1 MTELRRSRLI
11 EWENPAAFHELAGSM
26 TGLEFLKAIGRQ
38 ELPKPPMMSTLGIEA
53 LAAEEG
59 RVTLAVEPQEYHYN
73 PLGVAHGGLAATLAD
88 TAMGCAVHSMLKA
101 GVGYTTI
108 ELKMNFVRPLKS
120 GMGRVTCEG
129 ILLHLGS
136 RIATAEARVVD
147 DRGRLH
153 AHGTSTCLL
162 IGAGEASPKGSR

>member
-1 MTELRRSRLI
+1 MTTMSRSRLI
-11 EWENPAAFHELAGSM
+11 EWEDPTAFYEGARTM
-26 TGLEFLKAIGRQ
+26 TGLDFLRAIGRQ
-38 ELPKPPMMSTLGIEA
+38 ELPKPPMMTTLGIEA
-53 LAAEEG
+53 ISAEEG
-59 RVTLAVEPQEYHYN
+59 RVTMAVEPREYHYN

-101 GVGYTTI
+101 GTGYTTI

-129 ILLHLGS
+129 RLLHLGS

-147 DRGRLH
+147 VHGRLH
-153 AHGTSTCLL
+153 AHGTATCMI
-162 IGAGEASPKGSR
+162 IGVDETSPRGGR